1 MPKPW
6 TSKLIIKQL
15 GVQKCNGSLDAAVEN
30 LTLEQ
35 AMNVAREKAD
45 LGHLTGADLKAQ
57 GPSSLGS
64 ADRIIVGKN
73 KTTVVGGGGDKKAT
87 EERAELLR

>member
-57 GPSSLGS
+57 TREVIEW
-64 ADRIIVGKN
+64 D
-73 KTTVVGGGGDKKAT
+73 
-87 EERAELLR
+87 ERFN

>member
-57 GPSSLGS
+57 TREVIGTCVSM
-64 ADRIIVGKN
+64 
-73 KTTVVGGGGDKKAT
+73 
-87 EERAELLR
+87 RAVSYTHLRAHET

>member
-35 AMNVAREKAD
+35 AMNVAREKAG
-45 LGHLTGADLKAQ
+45 LGHLTGANLKAQ
-57 GPSSLGS
+57 TREVIGTCVSMRVKVEGHWACLLYTSPSPRDS
-64 ADRIIVGKN
+64 
-73 KTTVVGGGGDKKAT
+73 
-87 EERAELLR
+87 